1 MSKSKL
7 TEILEKK
14 CWPGYRRVPGKVSG
28 QPGSCKKIGEDD
40 DEKEDVID
48 AEDAGL
54 DEKSK
59 PRIPRKPGQPAS
71 SKKHSDLYTDENPK
85 GTIHG
90 LGFKDVATAKASVSK
105 IRGSSRSHAHK
116 IQAAVAMEQRAR
128 EMGKSSEA
136 AIFRDFIDTMKKKTQ
151 SMKEGSDKGGLRG
164 WFKDGGWDRYD
175 SKGNKIGKCGGRKP
189 GEAKPKCFSKE
200 KAAALGKKGRAA
212 AVRRKRREDPNPEGT
227 GKPINTPSTKKGLKM
242 RKEVKESFYNR
253 IANLIIESEGK
264 KDACYHKVKA
274 SAAKWP
280 SAYASG
286 RLVQCRKKGA
296 ANYGNSKNE
305 EDVDEKKGTMPK
317 MKMGVHKSRSG
328 GLTAKGVAAYRAKN
342 PGSKLKT
349 AVTTKPSKLKKGS
362 KAANRRKSF
371 CARMGG
377 MKKRLTSKKT
387 ANDPNSRINKALR
400 KWNC

>member
-1 MSKSKL
+1 MSISRIIK
-7 TEILEKK
+7 EKK

-28 QPGSCKKIGEDD
+28 QPGSCKKIGEED
-40 DEKEDVID
+40 DEIE
-48 AEDAGL
+48 
-54 DEKSK
+54 
-59 PRIPRKPGQPAS
+59 
-71 SKKHSDLYTDENPK
+71 
-85 GTIHG
+85 
-90 LGFKDVATAKASVSK
+90 
-105 IRGSSRSHAHK
+105 
-116 IQAAVAMEQRAR
+116 
-128 EMGKSSEA
+128 
-136 AIFRDFIDTMKKKTQ
+136 
-151 SMKEGSDKGGLRG
+151 EGSDKGGLRG
-164 WFKDGGWDRYD
+164 WFQGGGWDRYD

-189 GEAKPKCFSKE
+189 GEAKPKCFSRE
-200 KAAALGKKGRAA
+200 KAAKLGKKGRAA
-212 AVRRKRREDPNPEGT
+212 AVRKKRRDDPNPERS

-242 RKEVKESFYNR
+242 RKEAKQNFYNR
-253 IANLIIESEGK
+253 LAEQIVEK
-264 KDACYHKVKA
+264 KDACYHKIKRT
-274 SAAKWP
+274 AKVWP

-296 ANYGNSKNE
+296 ANYGKSKT
-305 EDVDEKKGTMPK
+305 EDMDEKKGTMPK

-371 CARMGG
+371 CSRMGG

>member
-1 MSKSKL
+1 MSISK
-7 TEILEKK
+7 IIKEKK

-28 QPGSCKKIGEDD
+28 QPGSCKKIGEED
-40 DEKEDVID
+40 DEDEAELD
-48 AEDAGL
+48 AEDAG
-54 DEKSK
+54 
-59 PRIPRKPGQPAS
+59 P
-71 SKKHSDLYTDENPK
+71 
-85 GTIHG
+85 
-90 LGFKDVATAKASVSK
+90 
-105 IRGSSRSHAHK
+105 
-116 IQAAVAMEQRAR
+116 M
-128 EMGKSSEA
+128 
-136 AIFRDFIDTMKKKTQ
+136 
-151 SMKEGSDKGGLRG
+151 EGSDKGGLRG
-164 WFKDGGWDRYD
+164 WFQGGGWDRYD
-175 SKGNKIGKCGGRKP
+175 SKGNKIGKCGGRKE
-189 GEAKPKCFSKE
+189 GEAKPKCFSRE

-212 AVRRKRREDPNPEGT
+212 AVRKKRRDDPNPERS

-242 RKEVKESFYNR
+242 RKEAKENFYTR
-253 IANLIIESEGK
+253 LAEQILEK
-264 KDACYHKVKA
+264 KDACYHKIKRT
-274 SAAKWP
+274 AKVWP

-296 ANYGNSKNE
+296 ANYGKSKT
-305 EDVDEKKGTMPK
+305 EDMDEKKGTMPK

-371 CARMGG
+371 CSRMGG

>member
-1 MSKSKL
+1 MSISRIIK
-7 TEILEKK
+7 EKK
-14 CWPGYRRVPGKVSG
+14 CWPGYRRVAGKVSG
-28 QPGSCKKIGEDD
+28 QPGSCKKIGEEE
-40 DEKEDVID
+40 DEIE
-48 AEDAGL
+48 
-54 DEKSK
+54 
-59 PRIPRKPGQPAS
+59 
-71 SKKHSDLYTDENPK
+71 
-85 GTIHG
+85 
-90 LGFKDVATAKASVSK
+90 
-105 IRGSSRSHAHK
+105 
-116 IQAAVAMEQRAR
+116 
-128 EMGKSSEA
+128 
-136 AIFRDFIDTMKKKTQ
+136 
-151 SMKEGSDKGGLRG
+151 EGSDKGGLRG
-164 WFKDGGWDRYD
+164 WFQGGGWDRYD

-189 GEAKPKCFSKE
+189 GEAKPKCFSRE

-212 AVRRKRREDPNPEGT
+212 AVRKKRREDPNPERS

-242 RKEVKESFYNR
+242 RKEAKQNFYNR
-253 IANLIIESEGK
+253 LAEQIVEK
-264 KDACYHKVKA
+264 KDACYHKIKRT
-274 SAAKWP
+274 AKVWP

-296 ANYGNSKNE
+296 ANYGKSKT

-371 CARMGG
+371 CSRMGG

>member
-1 MSKSKL
+1 MSISKK
-7 TEILEKK
+7 ILEKK

-28 QPGSCKKIGEDD
+28 QPGSCKKIGEED
-40 DEKEDVID
+40 DEIE
-48 AEDAGL
+48 
-54 DEKSK
+54 
-59 PRIPRKPGQPAS
+59 
-71 SKKHSDLYTDENPK
+71 
-85 GTIHG
+85 
-90 LGFKDVATAKASVSK
+90 
-105 IRGSSRSHAHK
+105 
-116 IQAAVAMEQRAR
+116 
-128 EMGKSSEA
+128 
-136 AIFRDFIDTMKKKTQ
+136 
-151 SMKEGSDKGGLRG
+151 EGSDKGGLRG
-164 WFKDGGWDRYD
+164 WFQGGGWDRYD

-189 GEAKPKCFSKE
+189 GEAKPKCFSRE

-212 AVRRKRREDPNPEGT
+212 AVRKKRREDPNPERS

-242 RKEVKESFYNR
+242 RKEAKENFYIR
-253 IANLIIESEGK
+253 LAEQILEK
-264 KDACYHKVKA
+264 KDACYHKIKRT
-274 SAAKWP
+274 AKVWP

-296 ANYGNSKNE
+296 ANYGKSKT
-305 EDVDEKKGTMPK
+305 EDMDEKKGTMPK

-328 GLTAKGVAAYRAKN
+328 GLTAKGVAAYRRKN

-371 CARMGG
+371 CSRMGG

>member
-1 MSKSKL
+1 MSISRIIK
-7 TEILEKK
+7 EKK

-28 QPGSCKKIGEDD
+28 QPGSCKKIGEED
-40 DEKEDVID
+40 DEIE
-48 AEDAGL
+48 
-54 DEKSK
+54 
-59 PRIPRKPGQPAS
+59 
-71 SKKHSDLYTDENPK
+71 
-85 GTIHG
+85 
-90 LGFKDVATAKASVSK
+90 
-105 IRGSSRSHAHK
+105 
-116 IQAAVAMEQRAR
+116 
-128 EMGKSSEA
+128 
-136 AIFRDFIDTMKKKTQ
+136 
-151 SMKEGSDKGGLRG
+151 EGSDKGGLRG
-164 WFKDGGWDRYD
+164 WFQGGGWDRYD

-189 GEAKPKCFSKE
+189 GEAKPKCFSRE

-212 AVRRKRREDPNPEGT
+212 AVRKKRRDDPNPERS

-242 RKEVKESFYNR
+242 RKEAKQNFYNR
-253 IANLIIESEGK
+253 LAEQIVEK
-264 KDACYHKVKA
+264 KDACYHKIKRT
-274 SAAKWP
+274 AKVWP

-296 ANYGNSKNE
+296 ANYGKSKNE
-305 EDVDEKKGTMPK
+305 DMDEKKGTMPK

-387 ANDPNSRINKALR
+387 ASDPNSRINKALR

>member
-1 MSKSKL
+1 MSISK
-7 TEILEKK
+7 IIKEKK

-28 QPGSCKKIGEDD
+28 QPGSCKKIGEED
-40 DEKEDVID
+40 DEDEAELD
-48 AEDAGL
+48 AEDAG
-54 DEKSK
+54 
-59 PRIPRKPGQPAS
+59 P
-71 SKKHSDLYTDENPK
+71 
-85 GTIHG
+85 
-90 LGFKDVATAKASVSK
+90 
-105 IRGSSRSHAHK
+105 
-116 IQAAVAMEQRAR
+116 M
-128 EMGKSSEA
+128 
-136 AIFRDFIDTMKKKTQ
+136 
-151 SMKEGSDKGGLRG
+151 EGSDKGGLRG
-164 WFKDGGWDRYD
+164 WFQGGGWDRYD
-175 SKGNKIGKCGGRKP
+175 SKGNKIGKCGGRKE

-200 KAAALGKKGRAA
+200 KAAKLGKKGRAA
-212 AVRRKRREDPNPEGT
+212 AVRKKRRDDPNPERS

-242 RKEVKESFYNR
+242 RKEAKENFYTR
-253 IANLIIESEGK
+253 LAEQIVEK
-264 KDACYHKVKA
+264 KDACYNKIKRTAKV
-274 SAAKWP
+274 WP

-296 ANYGNSKNE
+296 ANYGKSKT
-305 EDVDEKKGTMPK
+305 EDMDEKKGTMPK
-317 MKMGVHKSRSG
+317 MKMGVHKSRAG

-371 CARMGG
+371 CSRMGG